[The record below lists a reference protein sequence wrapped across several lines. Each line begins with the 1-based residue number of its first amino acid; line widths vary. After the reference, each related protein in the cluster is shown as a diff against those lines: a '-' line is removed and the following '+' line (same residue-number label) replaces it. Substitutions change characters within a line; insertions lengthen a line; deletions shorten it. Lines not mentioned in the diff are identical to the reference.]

1 MNIKGLN
8 VAKWVQ
14 RQGMRVLAKP
24 EMFARDHDNGVDE
37 LRNLG
42 GVAGLYGR
50 NSPPDVSGRTSRQFF
65 VPPTFG
71 RGLGHAVQAEG
82 GRS

>member
-42 GVAGLYGR
+42 GVGGLYGR
-50 NSPPDVSGRTSRQFF
+50 NSPPDIAGGTSRQFF
-65 VPPTFG
+65 VPLTFG